1 MKPMKISY
9 ATLLKIKKQFYL
21 FLAYL
26 ISKQYVANFIVLITI
41 TLDNAN
47 WLW

>member
-9 ATLLKIKKQFYL
+9 ATLLKRKKQFCL

-41 TLDNAN
+41 TLDKAN
-47 WLW
+47 

>member
-9 ATLLKIKKQFYL
+9 ATLLKRKNNFIF

-26 ISKQYVANFIVLITI
+26 ISKQYVANSIVLITI
-41 TLDNAN
+41 TLDKAN
-47 WLW
+47 

>member
-9 ATLLKIKKQFYL
+9 TTLLKRKKKIYL

-26 ISKQYVANFIVLITI
+26 ISKQFVANFIVLITI
-41 TLDNAN
+41 TLDKAN